1 MRPLPH
7 TEKRPKKFGAGCHPK
22 CGTSS
27 SHEKSATR
35 KKRTKKTVNHAGLP
49 DLFVYR
55 DDNTDKWFYFAEVK
69 GPNDRI
75 GPMQEIKSRR
85 LDEAAGKEVSGIIKL
100 EMTTEP
106 FTRASSSHLHMV
118 T

>member
-1 MRPLPH
+1 
-7 TEKRPKKFGAGCHPK
+7 
-22 CGTSS
+22 
-27 SHEKSATR
+27 
-35 KKRTKKTVNHAGLP
+35 
-49 DLFVYR
+49 
-55 DDNTDKWFYFAEVK
+55 
-69 GPNDRI
+69 
-75 GPMQEIKSRR
+75 MQEIKSRR